1 MQRATIP
8 KSLWLTAEFVAAAS
22 LRGFDR
28 GQVIV
33 VPGWRYKVIVAFM
46 RLIPGAL
53 LRRISA
59 ILGRRYRRPNNGP
72 GVK

>member
-1 MQRATIP
+1 
-8 KSLWLTAEFVAAAS
+8 LWLTAEFVAAES

-33 VPGWRYKVIVAFM
+33 VPGWRYKIIVAFM
-46 RLIPGAL
+46 RLMPGAL

-59 ILGRRYRRPNNGP
+59 ILGRRYRRPNIDRA
-72 GVK
+72 